1 MLQFGRI
8 GRCVIVLGD
17 PSGREASYPLVLEE
31 FLQET
36 EKAGYRVAFFY
47 QVERE
52 GMALYH
58 DLGFHFFK
66 LGEEAMVDLETFTL
80 SGKKKNQIYELWR
93 INLNEKATPF
103 EMLEPPF
110 SNELISTLKQIS
122 DSWLGKKKKKRI
134 FARLFSR
141 RLSSKS
147 TDCDSKKRMNKGR
160 SFPLYH

>member
-36 EKAGYRVAFFY
+36 EKAGYRVAFY

-80 SGKKKNQIYELWR
+80 SGKKNQIYELWR
-93 INLNEKATPF
+93 INLNEKATP
-103 EMLEPPF
+103 LKCWNLPF
-110 SNELISTLKQIS
+110 QMS
-122 DSWLGKKKKKRI
+122 
-134 FARLFSR
+134 
-141 RLSSKS
+141 
-147 TDCDSKKRMNKGR
+147 
-160 SFPLYH
+160 